1 MKLETL
7 NISFNSL
14 QTVNLTAASKMKHL
28 KTVILSSN
36 KIKDFPKQ
44 LCQLPNVDAID
55 LSNNILTAIPEEIA
69 DIKAIELNLN
79 KNRLNK
85 LTNALSRCERLK
97 VLRIEENCLAVEALT
112 PVILKESQ
120 ISVLA
125 FDGNLFGMKML
136 QDVEGYDEVSSVALF
151 LLEQCFKVVRHDGML
166 PEILRFP

>member
-1 MKLETL
+1 
-7 NISFNSL
+7 
-14 QTVNLTAASKMKHL
+14 MKHL

-36 KIKDFPKQ
+36 KINDFPKH

-55 LSNNILTAIPEEIA
+55 LSNNMLTAIPEEIA

-125 FDGNLFGMKML
+125 FDGNLFDMKML
-136 QDVEGYDEVSSVALF
+136 QDVEGYDEVSSLALF
-151 LLEQCFKVVRHDGML
+151 LLE
-166 PEILRFP
+166 

>member
-1 MKLETL
+1 MQEINNLVKLETL
-7 NISFNSL
+7 NISFNFL
-14 QTVNLTAASKMKHL
+14 QTVNLSAASKMKHL

-36 KIKDFPKQ
+36 KIKEFPKH

-55 LSNNILTAIPEEIA
+55 LSNNMLTAIPEEIA

-79 KNRLNK
+79 RNRLNK

-125 FDGNLFGMKML
+125 FDGNLFDMKML
-136 QDVEGYDEVSSVALF
+136 QDVEGYDEVSSLAL
-151 LLEQCFKVVRHDGML
+151 LLFQ
-166 PEILRFP
+166 

>member
-1 MKLETL
+1 
-7 NISFNSL
+7 
-14 QTVNLTAASKMKHL
+14 MKHL

-36 KIKDFPKQ
+36 KINDFPKH

-55 LSNNILTAIPEEIA
+55 LSNNMLTAIPEEIA

-125 FDGNLFGMKML
+125 FDGNLFDMKML
-136 QDVEGYDEVSSVALF
+136 QDVEGYDEVSSLALF
-151 LLEQCFKVVRHDGML
+151 LLQ
-166 PEILRFP
+166 

>member
-7 NISFNSL
+7 NISFNCL

-28 KTVILSSN
+28 KSVSLSSN
-36 KIKDFPKQ
+36 KIKDFPKH
-44 LCQLPNVDAID
+44 LCQLPNVDAVD
-55 LSNNILTAIPEEIA
+55 LSNNMLTAIPEEIA

-125 FDGNLFGMKML
+125 FDGNLFDMKML
-136 QDVEGYDEVSSVALF
+136 QDVEGYDEVSSLALF
-151 LLEQCFKVVRHDGML
+151 LLE
-166 PEILRFP
+166 